1 LYIPRKD
8 GTYNENPEDLFD
20 KNIFNLGKFLSVVKL
35 AMALK
40 ITEFSIQPEKYN
52 SENPSSGITRQKRTF
67 ILEPSKLL
75 LYFSSSLILLT
86 LKYKFLSSWGLLAG
100 AWIKN

>member
-35 AMALK
+35 EMALK
-40 ITEFSIQPEKYN
+40 ITEF
-52 SENPSSGITRQKRTF
+52 
-67 ILEPSKLL
+67 
-75 LYFSSSLILLT
+75 
-86 LKYKFLSSWGLLAG
+86 
-100 AWIKN
+100 